1 MADKPTHWLG
11 KLKADSCLRYTAVFF
26 LLAVDILAIA
36 AIIIG
41 VTYQGQCPINQNI
54 ATFLIVGGIVFMIYF
69 TFLLLIVSNS
79 FEQNLIKICS
89 ESSSCLLSFDC
100 LLLLLHKYPK
110 ENDMHFHLVFVLCV
124 YS

>member
-41 VTYQGQCPINQNI
+41 VTYQGQCPMNQNI
-54 ATFLIVGGIVFMIYF
+54 AIFLIVGGIVFMIYF

-79 FEQNLIKICS
+79 FDQNLIKNLFGI
-89 ESSSCLLSFDC
+89 F
-100 LLLLLHKYPK
+100 
-110 ENDMHFHLVFVLCV
+110 
-124 YS
+124 